1 MRILNTLGLLALTST
16 LSIVAAEAQITGR
29 TVPSPIVG
37 ITYDDVSEVS
47 AEVTT
52 LISIAKPPSVRV
64 VFDTG
69 EPASY
74 YLKPIQSFHPVSYV
88 MGELMDSSYACSY
101 SVAGI
106 TSFTQSYTSTLGSL
120 VDIWEV
126 GNEVNG
132 SWLCNGGGRARH
144 GVTNAAGSVMLKVE
158 AMYNTVAALGGRTAL
173 TFFYEGEPSE
183 PNNCIDTSGG
193 GNDMFS
199 WINTYFLDAPT
210 TETEAIRTGL
220 NYVLISWY
228 PDQCPGENPN
238 WPVVYTKL
246 ASIFP
251 NAQVGFGELGTANPK
266 DGSAFEKSEIN
277 SIYPIRAGVGGL
289 PANYIGGVF
298 WWYAAEEMVPWP
310 SYLGLTLNAAV
321 VGLP

>member
-1 MRILNTLGLLALTST
+1 MRVACLTLACALAASLPAS
-16 LSIVAAEAQITGR
+16 AQITGR
-29 TVPSPIVG
+29 SAPAPITG
-37 ITYDDVSEVS
+37 ITFDDVSNVS

-52 LISIAKPPSVRV
+52 LSSIAKPPSVRV

-74 YLKPIQSFHPVSYV
+74 YLKPIQSFHPVAYV

-101 SVAGI
+101 SVPGI
-106 TSFTQSYTSTLGSL
+106 TSFTQSYTATLGSL

-132 SWLCNGGGRARH
+132 SWLCNSGSTRRHSRGNGG
-144 GVTNAAGSVMLKVE
+144 VGSVMQKVE
-158 AMYNTVAALGGRTAL
+158 AMYNTVTALGGRTAL

-199 WINTYFLDAPT
+199 WINTNFLDFPT
-210 TETEAIRTGL
+210 TETEAIRLGV

-228 PDQCPGENPN
+228 PDQCQGENPN

-246 ASIFP
+246 GQIFP
-251 NAQVGFGELGTANPK
+251 NAEVGFGELGTANPEN
-266 DGSAFEKSEIN
+266 GSAFEKNEIN
-277 SIYPIRAGVGGL
+277 TIYPLKAGVGGL
-289 PANYIGGVF
+289 PSNYISGVF

-310 SYLGLTLNAAV
+310 GSLGLTLTAAIQ
-321 VGLP
+321 